1 MTYGWRAK
9 VGIIVPSGNSVSEP
23 QFRMMA
29 PPGVEFF
36 AARLRLE
43 REGPDRYLKMAEGI
57 EDAAGLLADLRPSFI
72 LFHCTAVSV
81 AGGVGFDDQ
90 IAARIERSTGCPG
103 GATVSGVVQA
113 LHALDAR
120 RIALITPYA
129 ASTNAL
135 EVAFLE
141 GHGFEVTTNVAL
153 DTLRER
159 RQQEPGEWYRIV
171 REHYTTEA
179 DAVFLSCTAVRT
191 IEVINWLEQ
200 DLGVPVVTSNQGALW
215 YVLRRLGIRDRVDG
229 YGRLLRE
236 YPELPAATQLVPS
249 LTA

>member
-23 QFRMMA
+23 QFRMMS
-29 PPGVEFF
+29 PSGVEFF

-43 REGPDRYLKMAEGI
+43 RDGPDRYMKMAEGI
-57 EDAAGLLADLRPSFI
+57 EEAAGLLADLRPSFI

-81 AGGVGFDDQ
+81 AGGVGFDQQ
-90 IAARIERSTGCPG
+90 IAERIERSTGFPG

-113 LHALDAR
+113 LRTIGAR

-129 ASTNAL
+129 ESTNAL

-141 GHGFEVTTNVAL
+141 GHGFEVTVNVAL

-159 RQQEPGEWYRIV
+159 RQQEPGEWYQLV
-171 REHYTTEA
+171 RKHYTSPS
-179 DAVFLSCTAVRT
+179 DAIFLSCTAVRT
-191 IEVINWLEQ
+191 IEVIDWLEQ
-200 DLGVPVVTSNQGALW
+200 DLGVPIVTSNQGALW
-215 YVLRRLGIRDRVDG
+215 YVLRRLGIHDRLPG
-229 YGRLLRE
+229 YGTLLRD
-236 YPELPAATQLVPS
+236 YPELPPVAQATPS
-249 LTA
+249 LAI